1 MTELMTEPM
10 TGPMKAQVKV
20 PGPPG
25 SGLDARVAG
34 AAPMQQSSL
43 LARIAASLAQ
53 LRKSER
59 AVAELVLAQPS
70 EVLHLSIAGLALRV
84 GVSQPT
90 VARFAAALGFSGYR
104 EFKLR
109 LAQSLASGVPF
120 VHQDVGPGDT
130 LELVA
135 SKVLDRTIG
144 ALINVRNHF
153 DAAQLKR
160 AVKILAGARRIEC
173 YGVGN
178 SGIVALDAQHKLFRF
193 GVPAVSC
200 TDGHTMAMAAT
211 VLKRGDAVIAISA
224 SGRTTDMLGSVEI
237 ALESGAEVIAITAG
251 DSPLSRLATVT
262 LYADVP
268 EDPEI
273 YAPMISRLAHL
284 AIIDV
289 LSVGVALA
297 LGPALVKRLERA
309 KQTLRD
315 KRIHQLES

>member
-1 MTELMTEPM
+1 
-10 TGPMKAQVKV
+10 MKAQAEVV
-20 PGPPG
+20 EINAD
-25 SGLDARVAG
+25 S
-34 AAPMQQSSL
+34 AALVQQSPL
-43 LARIAASLAQ
+43 LARIAASLAE

-59 AVAELVLAQPS
+59 AVAEWVLAQPG
-70 EVLHLSIAGLALRV
+70 EVLHLSIAELALRV

-90 VARFAAALGFSGYR
+90 VARFAAALGFSGYK

-120 VHQDVGPGDT
+120 VHQDVGPDDA

-135 SKVLDRTIG
+135 PKVFDRTIG
-144 ALINVRNHF
+144 ALINVRNHL
-153 DAAQLKR
+153 DTAQLGR
-160 AVKILAGARRIEC
+160 AVQTLAKARRIEC

-193 GVPAVSC
+193 GVPAVSY
-200 TDGHTMAMAAT
+200 TDTHTMAMAAT
-211 VLKRGDAVIAISA
+211 VLRRGDAVVAISA
-224 SGRTTDMLGSVEI
+224 SGRTTDMLASVEI

-251 DSPLSRLATVT
+251 GSPLARLASVA

-268 EDPEI
+268 EDPDI

-289 LSVGVALA
+289 LCVGLALS
-297 LGPALVKRLERA
+297 LGPALVKRLERT

-315 KRIHQLES
+315 KRIQPPEA

>member
-1 MTELMTEPM
+1 
-10 TGPMKAQVKV
+10 MKAQADAVEV
-20 PGPPG
+20 SAG
-25 SGLDARVAG
+25 S
-34 AAPMQQSSL
+34 AALVQHSPL
-43 LARIAASLAQ
+43 LARIAASLAE

-59 AVAELVLAQPS
+59 AVAEWVLTQPG
-70 EVLHLSIAGLALRV
+70 EVLHLSIAELALRV

-90 VARFAAALGFSGYR
+90 VARFAAALGFSGYK

-109 LAQSLASGVPF
+109 LTQSLASGVPF
-120 VHQDVGPGDT
+120 VHQDVGPDDA

-135 SKVLDRTIG
+135 PKVFDRTIG
-144 ALINVRNHF
+144 ALINVRNHL
-153 DAAQLKR
+153 DTAQLAR
-160 AVKILAGARRIEC
+160 AVQTLARARRIEC

-193 GVPAVSC
+193 GVPAVSY
-200 TDGHTMAMAAT
+200 TDTHTMAMAAT
-211 VLKRGDAVIAISA
+211 VLRRGDAVVAISA
-224 SGRTTDMLGSVEI
+224 SGRTTDMLASVEI

-251 DSPLSRLATVT
+251 GSPLARLASVA

-268 EDPEI
+268 EDPDI

-289 LSVGVALA
+289 LCVGLALS
-297 LGPALVKRLERA
+297 LGPALLKRLERT

-315 KRIHQLES
+315 KRIQPPEA

>member
-1 MTELMTEPM
+1 
-10 TGPMKAQVKV
+10 MKAQTVAQPV
-20 PGPPG
+20 M
-25 SGLDARVAG
+25 DARVES
-34 AAPMQQSSL
+34 AALVQQSSL
-43 LARIAASLAQ
+43 LARIAATLAE

-59 AVAELVLAQPS
+59 AVAEWVLAQPS
-70 EVLHLSIAGLALRV
+70 GVLQLSIAELALRV

-90 VARFAAALGFSGYR
+90 VARFAAALGFSGYK

-120 VHQDVGPGDT
+120 VHQDVGPDDA

-135 SKVLDRTIG
+135 PKVFDRTIG
-144 ALINVRNHF
+144 ALINVRNHL
-153 DAAQLKR
+153 DPAQLGR
-160 AVKILAGARRIEC
+160 AVKLLAKARRIEC

-193 GVPAVSC
+193 GVPAVSY
-200 TDGHTMAMAAT
+200 TDTHTMGMAAT
-211 VLKRGDAVIAISA
+211 VLKRGDVVVAISA
-224 SGRTTDMLGSVEI
+224 SGRTTDMLGAVEI
-237 ALESGAEVIAITAG
+237 GRESGADVIAITAG
-251 DSPLSRLATVT
+251 GSPLARLATVA

-289 LSVGVALA
+289 LCVGLA
-297 LGPALVKRLERA
+297 LSMGPALVKRLERA

>member
-1 MTELMTEPM
+1 VN
-10 TGPMKAQVKV
+10 A
-20 PGPPG
+20 
-25 SGLDARVAG
+25 VAE
-34 AAPMQQSSL
+34 AAEDRATLVQQSSL
-43 LARIAASLAQ
+43 LARIAASLAE

-59 AVAELVLAQPS
+59 AVAEWVLAQPNG
-70 EVLHLSIAGLALRV
+70 VLQLSIAELAQRV

-90 VARFAAALGFSGYR
+90 VARFAAALGFSGYK

-120 VHQDVGPGDT
+120 VHQDVGPDDA

-135 SKVLDRTIG
+135 PKVFDRTVG
-144 ALINVRNHF
+144 ALINVRNHL
-153 DAAQLKR
+153 DAAQLAR
-160 AVKILAGARRIEC
+160 AVRILARARRIEC

-193 GVPAVSC
+193 GVPAVAY
-200 TDGHTMAMAAT
+200 TDTHTMAMAAT
-211 VLKRGDAVIAISA
+211 VLKRGDAVIAVSA

-251 DSPLSRLATVT
+251 GSPLARLASVA

-268 EDPEI
+268 EDPDI

-289 LSVGVALA
+289 LCVGMALS

-315 KRIHQLES
+315 KRIEQQEG

>member
-1 MTELMTEPM
+1 
-10 TGPMKAQVKV
+10 MKA
-20 PGPPG
+20 
-25 SGLDARVAG
+25 AVAQDS
-34 AAPMQQSSL
+34 ASLVQQSPL
-43 LARIAASLAQ
+43 LARIAASLAE

-59 AVAELVLAQPS
+59 AVAEWVLARPS
-70 EVLHLSIAGLALRV
+70 EVLQLSIAELAQRV

-90 VARFAAALGFSGYR
+90 VARFAAALGFSGYK

-120 VHQDVGPGDT
+120 VHQDVGPDDA

-135 SKVLDRTIG
+135 PKVFDRTVG
-144 ALINVRNHF
+144 ALINLRNHL
-153 DAAQLKR
+153 DAAQLAR
-160 AVKILAGARRIEC
+160 AVRILARARRIEC

-193 GVPAVSC
+193 GVPAVAY
-200 TDGHTMAMAAT
+200 TDTHTMAMAAT
-211 VLKRGDAVIAISA
+211 VLRRGDAVIAISA

-251 DSPLSRLATVT
+251 GSPLARLASVA

-268 EDPEI
+268 EDPDI

-284 AIIDV
+284 AILDV
-289 LSVGVALA
+289 LCVGLALA

-315 KRIHQLES
+315 KRIEQQES

>member
-1 MTELMTEPM
+1 
-10 TGPMKAQVKV
+10 MKAQAEVV
-20 PGPPG
+20 EVNAD
-25 SGLDARVAG
+25 S
-34 AAPMQQSSL
+34 AALVQQSPL
-43 LARIAASLAQ
+43 LARIAASLAE

-59 AVAELVLAQPS
+59 AVAEWVLAQPS
-70 EVLHLSIAGLALRV
+70 EVLHLSIAELALRV

-90 VARFAAALGFSGYR
+90 VARFAAALGFSGYK

-120 VHQDVGPGDT
+120 VHQDVGPDDA

-135 SKVLDRTIG
+135 PKVFDRTIG
-144 ALINVRNHF
+144 ALINVRNHL
-153 DAAQLKR
+153 DTAQLGR
-160 AVKILAGARRIEC
+160 AVQTLAKARRIEC

-193 GVPAVSC
+193 GVPAVSY
-200 TDGHTMAMAAT
+200 TDTHTMAMAAT
-211 VLKRGDAVIAISA
+211 VLRRSDAVVAISA
-224 SGRTTDMLGSVEI
+224 SGRTTDMLASVEI

-251 DSPLSRLATVT
+251 GSPLARLASVA

-268 EDPEI
+268 EDPDI

-289 LSVGVALA
+289 LCVGLALS
-297 LGPALVKRLERA
+297 LGPALVKRLERT

-315 KRIHQLES
+315 KRIQPPEA

>member
-1 MTELMTEPM
+1 VN
-10 TGPMKAQVKV
+10 A
-20 PGPPG
+20 
-25 SGLDARVAG
+25 VAE
-34 AAPMQQSSL
+34 AAEDRATLVQQSSL
-43 LARIAASLAQ
+43 LARIAASLAE

-59 AVAELVLAQPS
+59 AVAEWVLAQPNG
-70 EVLHLSIAGLALRV
+70 VLQLSIAELAQRV

-90 VARFAAALGFSGYR
+90 VARFAAALGFSGYK

-120 VHQDVGPGDT
+120 VHQDVGPDDA

-135 SKVLDRTIG
+135 PKVFDRTVG
-144 ALINVRNHF
+144 ALINVRNHL
-153 DAAQLKR
+153 DAAQLAR
-160 AVKILAGARRIEC
+160 AVRILARARRIEC

-193 GVPAVSC
+193 GIPAVAY
-200 TDGHTMAMAAT
+200 TDTHTMAMAAT
-211 VLKRGDAVIAISA
+211 VLKRGDAVIAVSA

-251 DSPLSRLATVT
+251 GSPLARLASVA

-268 EDPEI
+268 EDPDI

-289 LSVGVALA
+289 LCVGMALS

-315 KRIHQLES
+315 KRIEQQEG

>member
-1 MTELMTEPM
+1 
-10 TGPMKAQVKV
+10 MKAQAEVV
-20 PGPPG
+20 EVNAD
-25 SGLDARVAG
+25 S
-34 AAPMQQSSL
+34 AALVQQSPL
-43 LARIAASLAQ
+43 LARIAASLAE

-59 AVAELVLAQPS
+59 AVAEWVLAQPS
-70 EVLHLSIAGLALRV
+70 EVLHLSIAELALRV

-90 VARFAAALGFSGYR
+90 VARFAAALGFSGYK

-120 VHQDVGPGDT
+120 VHQDVGPDDA

-135 SKVLDRTIG
+135 PKVFDRTIG
-144 ALINVRNHF
+144 ALINVRNHL
-153 DAAQLKR
+153 DTAQLGR
-160 AVKILAGARRIEC
+160 AVQALAKARRIEC

-193 GVPAVSC
+193 GVPAVSY
-200 TDGHTMAMAAT
+200 TDTHTMAMAAT
-211 VLKRGDAVIAISA
+211 VLRRGDAVVAISA
-224 SGRTTDMLGSVEI
+224 SGRTTDMLASVEI

-251 DSPLSRLATVT
+251 GSPLARLASVA

-268 EDPEI
+268 EDPDI

-289 LSVGVALA
+289 LCVGLALS
-297 LGPALVKRLERA
+297 LGPALVKRLERT

-315 KRIHQLES
+315 KRIQPPEA

>member
-1 MTELMTEPM
+1 
-10 TGPMKAQVKV
+10 MKAKAQ
-20 PGPPG
+20 PG
-25 SGLDARVAG
+25 AG
-34 AAPMQQSSL
+34 ADGRIESAALVQQSSL

-59 AVAELVLAQPS
+59 AVAELVLAQPN
-70 EVLHLSIAGLALRV
+70 EVLHLSIAELALRV
-84 GVSQPT
+84 GTSQPT
-90 VARFAAALGFSGYR
+90 VARFAAALGFSGYK

-120 VHQDVGPGDT
+120 VHQDVGPDDA

-135 SKVLDRTIG
+135 PKVFDRTIG

-160 AVKILAGARRIEC
+160 AVKILSRARRIDC
-173 YGVGN
+173 YGIGN
-178 SGIVALDAQHKLFRF
+178 SGIVALDAQHKFFRF
-193 GVPAVSC
+193 GVPAVSY
-200 TDGHTMAMAAT
+200 TDTHTMGMAAT
-211 VLKRGDAVIAISA
+211 VLKRGDAVVAISA

-251 DSPLSRLATVT
+251 GSPLARLATVT

-289 LSVGVALA
+289 LCVGVALA

-315 KRIHQLES
+315 KRIQGLES

>member
-1 MTELMTEPM
+1 
-10 TGPMKAQVKV
+10 MKAKAQ
-20 PGPPG
+20 PG
-25 SGLDARVAG
+25 AG
-34 AAPMQQSSL
+34 ADGRIESAALVQQSSL

-59 AVAELVLAQPS
+59 AVAELVLAQPN
-70 EVLHLSIAGLALRV
+70 EVLHLSIAELALRV
-84 GVSQPT
+84 GTSQPT
-90 VARFAAALGFSGYR
+90 VARFAAALGFTGYK

-120 VHQDVGPGDT
+120 VHQDVGPDDA

-135 SKVLDRTIG
+135 PKVFDRTIG

-153 DAAQLKR
+153 DTAQLKR
-160 AVKILAGARRIEC
+160 AVKILARARRIDC
-173 YGVGN
+173 YGIGN
-178 SGIVALDAQHKLFRF
+178 SGIVALDAQHKFFRF
-193 GVPAVSC
+193 GVPAVSY
-200 TDGHTMAMAAT
+200 TDTHTMGMAAT
-211 VLKRGDAVIAISA
+211 VLKRGDAVVAISA

-251 DSPLSRLATVT
+251 GSPLARLATVT

-289 LSVGVALA
+289 LCVGVALA

-315 KRIHQLES
+315 KRIQGLES